1 MADEFGEN
9 SAFYQE
15 HRKSWAIFTKW
26 GLRLSIIS
34 ALIVMF
40 AFWAET

>member
-1 MADEFGEN
+1 MADEYGEG
-9 SAFYQE
+9 SALYEE

-34 ALIVMF
+34 AIIVAF
-40 AFWAET
+40 AFWAES